1 MQGGSGWS
9 PLPLYITPHLL
20 LTMGVML
27 NTLMALTQVKNE
39 VGKEQYSVTSVKKN
53 YIYGITHHKVNVYVK
68 VHKDSPFL
76 VCMDLSLSQSE
87 VIDPSY
93 LWIGPDGL
101 NLRRKSYVNLTAT
114 GKLMVRGFTE
124 HMSGSYTCTLSYRVL
139 QPDMKGEREIFK
151 TYRFMVYAYREPDYT
166 YRMSVH
172 FTTKEC
178 HLTTNQQFFQELNKI
193 LNNLI
198 SHLTCHIIETSYR
211 CFSVKRPKH
220 GLEDELFI
228 VFQVSPFAP
237 GWELICHK
245 MGSDCEDVTN
255 NRVQKAQSLVEE
267 FFRRQQ
273 YIMKNEFQN
282 APAIHYV
289 DHSLQVTRLDSCR
302 PGFGKNGISHSDCAN
317 CCVACDPGSYSPNNA
332 VVCQPCTNIRIKNY
346 GATTC

>member
-9 PLPLYITPHLL
+9 PLPLYIAPHLL

-27 NTLMALTQVKNE
+27 NALMALTQVENE

-53 YIYGITHHKVNVYVK
+53 FIYGNTHHK
-68 VHKDSPFL
+68 
-76 VCMDLSLSQSE
+76 
-87 VIDPSY
+87 
-93 LWIGPDGL
+93 G
-101 NLRRKSYVNLTAT
+101 KSYVNLTAT

-124 HMSGSYTCTLSYRVL
+124 HLSGSYTCTLSYRVL

-166 YRMSVH
+166 YRMAVH

-178 HLTTNQQFFQELNKI
+178 RLTTNHQFFQELNKI

-198 SHLTCHIIETSYR
+198 SHLTCRISETSYR

-237 GWELICHK
+237 GWELICRK
-245 MGSDCEDVTN
+245 MASDCEDVTN

-273 YIMKNEFQN
+273 YIMKHEFQN
-282 APAIHYV
+282 APAIHYI

-302 PGFGKNGISHSDCAN
+302 PGFGKNDIAHSDCAN

-346 GATTC
+346 GAKSC